1 MELNLIMEKKRL
13 TNENYPLTAE
23 SQTLYIRLSKSLPM
37 SDPKDKIIFALDVDH
52 FTEAQRWVTLLKD
65 RVGMF
70 KVGKQLFT
78 HAGPKV
84 IDMIHQ
90 KGQKTFLDLKFHDIP
105 NTVAKAAEEATKL
118 KVTMFNLH
126 ALGGL
131 EMMRKTVDAS
141 KATAKNFGIPKP
153 LILAV
158 TILTSLN
165 EESLKE
171 VGVQGPLLEE
181 VGRLAL
187 LSLKAGVD
195 GVVASPQEIGIIRD
209 RCGKKILIVTP
220 GIRHP
225 SDKKD
230 DQKRTLSP
238 KEAIAAGADYL
249 VIGRPIKEAKDPIVA
264 VQKIIEDIS

>member
-1 MELNLIMEKKRL
+1 MIEA
-13 TNENYPLTAE
+13 T
-23 SQTLYIRLSKSLPM
+23 M
-37 SDPKDKIIFALDVDH
+37 SPVMNDPKDKIIFALDVDH
-52 FTEAQRWVTLLKD
+52 FREAQDWVNRLKG
-65 RVGMF
+65 RVGVF

-84 IDMIHQ
+84 IDMIRQ
-90 KGQKTFLDLKFHDIP
+90 KGQKVFLDLKFHDIP

-118 KVTMFNLH
+118 GVAMFNLH

-131 EMMRKTVDAS
+131 EMMKKTVDS
-141 KATAKNFGIPKP
+141 SRATAKSLRIPKP

-158 TILTSLN
+158 TILTSMD
-165 EESLKE
+165 EEALKE
-171 VGVQGPLLEE
+171 VGVQGPLVEE
-181 VGRLAL
+181 VGRLAS

-195 GVVASPQEIGIIRD
+195 GVVASPQEIGIIRQ
-209 RCGKKILIVTP
+209 RCGEKFLIVTP

-238 KEAIAAGADYL
+238 KEAITAGADYL
-249 VIGRPIKEAKDPIVA
+249 VIGRPIKEAKDPLEA